1 MKQFETILKG
11 LECHVM
17 AGCCGADC
25 PYKLRIDTTNDD
37 EPTCSEQLCRDALAL
52 IRQQQAQIKELEQTA
67 CKSIEELSNRERDIR
82 LYISTRINTLE
93 QDRVNLLHYLG
104 NVAEKDEEDLES
116 DRNKRDGNAEKL

>member
-1 MKQFETILKG
+1 VEQFEKVVKG
-11 LECHVM
+11 LERFR
-17 AGCCGADC
+17 ADFKPFVGNSC
-25 PYKLRIDTTNDD
+25 DWERV
-37 EPTCSEQLCRDALAL
+37 DAAVAL

-67 CKSIEELSNRERDIR
+67 CKNIEELSNRERDIR